1 MSTPALQAQGL
12 YVTLGERDVVRDVS
26 VALRA
31 GQVTAL
37 VGPNGAGKSTLV
49 RALAGLL
56 PSRGA
61 LHWQGTPSEQLGR
74 RARAQR
80 VAWLGQGQVLTE
92 DFVVWDLVALGR
104 LPHQG
109 LWRGA
114 RAADTEAVA
123 QALHTTAMWPLRQA
137 KLSELSAGQRQRAA
151 LARALATGASVL
163 LLDEP
168 LTNLDPAVQT
178 DWLAWSRRLATAGVA
193 VLAVLH
199 EVAAALHADR
209 VLLMQDG
216 RLVADDAAHQP
227 ALHRALEKLF
237 DDRIRVVPNGSGW
250 AVGPTVPPTASA

>member
-1 MSTPALQAQGL
+1 
-12 YVTLGERDVVRDVS
+12 
-26 VALRA
+26 
-31 GQVTAL
+31 
-37 VGPNGAGKSTLV
+37 
-49 RALAGLL
+49 
-56 PSRGA
+56 
-61 LHWQGTPSEQLGR
+61 
-74 RARAQR
+74 
-80 VAWLGQGQVLTE
+80 
-92 DFVVWDLVALGR
+92 
-104 LPHQG
+104 
-109 LWRGA
+109 
-114 RAADTEAVA
+114 
-123 QALHTTAMWPLRQA
+123 MWPLRQA

-168 LTNLDPAVQT
+168 LTNLDPAAQT